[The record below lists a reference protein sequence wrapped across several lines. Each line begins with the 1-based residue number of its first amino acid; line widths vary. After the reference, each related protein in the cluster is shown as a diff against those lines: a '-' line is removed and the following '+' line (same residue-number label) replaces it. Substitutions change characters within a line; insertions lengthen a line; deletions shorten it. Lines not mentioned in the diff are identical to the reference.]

1 VSERARYRKVWT
13 DLWASP
19 SLLHLGPT
27 ALWVLVTCIVH
38 ASWDRET
45 DEGRLLAGDDKPM
58 PKAVLARLARVSGGA
73 LGKALRELAD
83 TGTIVVM
90 GPLVVLPKFGRWQE
104 TADAS
109 RKRKARGHL
118 SGQSDGHSASVSTE
132 SPSPSTSPSPSASP
146 STSTSHEQP
155 PRARAP
161 SSGLFHE
168 LDMLRR
174 SLAAEL
180 QVDLPAWGGSGGQAV
195 DGIGR
200 ALDELGG
207 DLDALRAVIRHTAE
221 LVAAGK
227 IEPVLFRRMWVGD
240 GFGARLDAWRV
251 AKPANRPERKATPA
265 ELAELEA
272 VRASADEFL
281 ASMKVESA

>member
-1 VSERARYRKVWT
+1 MSERARYRKVWT

-38 ASWDRET
+38 ASWDRAT

-58 PKAVLARLARVSGGA
+58 PRAVLARLSRVSGGA

-83 TGTIVVM
+83 TGTIVIA
-90 GPLVVLPKFGRWQE
+90 GPLVILPKFGRWQE

-109 RKRKARGHL
+109 RKRKIRGQ
-118 SGQSDGHSASVSTE
+118 SAGKSEGQSDTPSAESPSPSP
-132 SPSPSTSPSPSASP
+132 SPSPSTSPSPSEPAA
-146 STSTSHEQP
+146 
-155 PRARAP
+155 RARGPAP
-161 SSGLFHE
+161 ASSGLFHE
-168 LDMLRR
+168 LDTYRR
-174 SLAAEL
+174 TLAAEL
-180 QVDLPAWGGSGGQAV
+180 QADLPSWGGSGGQAV

-207 DLDALRAVIRHTAE
+207 DLDALRAVVRHTAQA
-221 LVAAGK
+221 VASGSLA
-227 IEPVLFRRMWVGD
+227 PVLFRRMWVGD
-240 GFGARLDAWRV
+240 GFGARLDAWRTT
-251 AKPANRPERKATPA
+251 AQPKAERKATA
-265 ELAELEA
+265 AELEEIA
-272 VRASADEFL
+272 ASAANADAFL